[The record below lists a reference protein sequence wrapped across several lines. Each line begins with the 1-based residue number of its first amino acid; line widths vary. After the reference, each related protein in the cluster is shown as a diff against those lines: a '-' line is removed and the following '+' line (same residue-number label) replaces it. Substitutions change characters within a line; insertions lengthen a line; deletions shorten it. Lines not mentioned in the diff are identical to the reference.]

1 MCTYTETWSVPAND
15 GAAIEDYLTI
25 FGRYLFN
32 ISNTSLWN
40 ISITPDSPEQ
50 FLKRAEPLDLQQ
62 QRRLQDAMVGRET
75 DALSFLLRH
84 PVDALYVQD
93 VEITR

>member
-1 MCTYTETWSVPAND
+1 MQPVDPLGGIV
-15 GAAIEDYLTI
+15 GA
-25 FGRYLFN
+25 FGPVL
-32 ISNTSLWN
+32 NTSLN
-40 ISITPDSPEQ
+40 
-50 FLKRAEPLDLQQ
+50 AAG
-62 QRRLQDAMVGRET
+62 DAMVGRET